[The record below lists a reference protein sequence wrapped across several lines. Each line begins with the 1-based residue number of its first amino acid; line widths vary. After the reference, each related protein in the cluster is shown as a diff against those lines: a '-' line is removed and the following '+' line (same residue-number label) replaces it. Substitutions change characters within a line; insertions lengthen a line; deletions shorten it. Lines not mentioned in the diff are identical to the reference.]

1 MSLNFK
7 RVIVA
12 VLSVLFLVALLIVAW
27 VEGLKERVE
36 ADPEPALLGVNKDCF
51 ECHRSK
57 SPAITDQW
65 AHSTHAEVGVGCND
79 CHGAEESD
87 VDGWYHEGQL
97 IATLVTPRDCGE
109 CHPDIASEFQAS
121 HHAAAGQILGSLDNV
136 LGEIVEG
143 IPAANSG
150 CQQCHGSIIAFKT
163 NANGEVM
170 RDKED
175 KPIIDD
181 ATWPNSGIGRI
192 NPDGSNGTCSACH
205 SRHAFSIEM
214 ARRPD
219 NCGKCHLGPDHPQ
232 KEIYDESK
240 HGIAFATA
248 DPQGKMHLDEEE
260 WIVGDTYSAAPTC
273 ATCHM
278 SATSNQG
285 ATHDPGNRISWTLRP
300 VVSKHTEDWEDKR
313 RNLEDVCLNC
323 HTQDWVNGHF
333 AQYDRAVDLYNE
345 KFGKPSKSIMDV
357 FKAEGLLTATPFD
370 EELEWTFFFL
380 WHHEGRRARMGA
392 SMMGPDYTQWH
403 GFFEVAERFYM
414 EFIPQARELAH
425 GNAAAEKAIEDVMAM
440 EQHSWVS
447 GMSAEESARI
457 REFYAQRYG
466 QQSPGGAH

>member
-27 VEGLKERVE
+27 VEGLKERVQ

-51 ECHRSK
+51 ECHQEK
-57 SPAITDQW
+57 SPGVTEQW
-65 AHSTHAEVGVGCND
+65 AHSTHSEVGVGCYD

-97 IATLVTPRDCGE
+97 IATLVTPKDCGE
-109 CHPDIASEFQAS
+109 CHPDIAGEFQAS

-143 IPAANSG
+143 TPAANAG
-150 CQQCHGSIIAFKT
+150 CQQCHGSVVAFKT
-163 NANGEVM
+163 DAAGELL

-205 SRHAFSIEM
+205 SRHSFSIEM

-248 DPQGKMHLDEEE
+248 DPQGKMHLDADE
-260 WIVGDTYSAAPTC
+260 WSVGDTYSAAPTR

-278 SATSNQG
+278 SAPSHQL
-285 ATHDPGNRISWTLRP
+285 ATPDPGNRTSWPLPP
-300 VVSKHTEDWEDKR
+300 VASKHPEDREEQR
-313 RNLEDVCLNC
+313 RNREHVCPN
-323 HTQDWVNGHF
+323 
-333 AQYDRAVDLYNE
+333 
-345 KFGKPSKSIMDV
+345 
-357 FKAEGLLTATPFD
+357 
-370 EELEWTFFFL
+370 
-380 WHHEGRRARMGA
+380 
-392 SMMGPDYTQWH
+392 
-403 GFFEVAERFYM
+403 
-414 EFIPQARELAH
+414 
-425 GNAAAEKAIEDVMAM
+425 
-440 EQHSWVS
+440 
-447 GMSAEESARI
+447 
-457 REFYAQRYG
+457 
-466 QQSPGGAH
+466 